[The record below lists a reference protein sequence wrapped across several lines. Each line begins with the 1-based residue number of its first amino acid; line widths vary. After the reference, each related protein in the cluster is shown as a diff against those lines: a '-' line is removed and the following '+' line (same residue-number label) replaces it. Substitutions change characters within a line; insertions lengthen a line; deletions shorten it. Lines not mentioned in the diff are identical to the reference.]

1 MIKTALCSLLL
12 AANLDV
18 PAKDIDTRAYYIEG
32 SAHTLLGT
40 VILFNIERE
49 GKGQQRII
57 AGCEEYNYGLPDISD
72 TMYTAEPDSEMFNLI
87 TEACGDIKWI

>member
-57 AGCEEYNYGLPDISD
+57 AGCKEYNYGMVDISAE
-72 TMYTAEPDSEMFNLI
+72 MYTAEPDSEMFDLI
-87 TEACGDIKWI
+87 TEACGDVKWI